1 MAAVILYWGVGLA
14 QAMLAL
20 SMLIAIWRLVM
31 GPRAQDRIMGL
42 DTLYITTMMMFLLF
56 SIRAN
61 SILYFEAAAIIGL
74 MGFVSSIALAKLL
87 MRGEVI
93 E

>member
-1 MAAVILYWGVGLA
+1 MSYNILFWALLVSQVMVGLA
-14 QAMLAL
+14 ILLATYR
-20 SMLIAIWRLVM
+20 LIF

-42 DTLYITTMMMFLLF
+42 DTLYVTVMIMLLLF
-56 SIRAN
+56 GIRTGTSI
-61 SILYFEAAAIIGL
+61 YFESALVIGML
-74 MGFVSSIALAKLL
+74 GFVSSIALAKFL

>member
-20 SMLIAIWRLVM
+20 AMLIAIWRLVV